1 MNGQLLYQLGLI
13 FLSACV
19 YIILCY
25 IHDPHLYPLRY
36 FYRDSADVFYNYSH
50 KYPAGDVV
58 IIAIN
63 LDPRNNLLFSLEDP
77 LSKLKAD
84 AFILQPV
91 GDITSK

>member
-1 MNGQLLYQLGLI
+1 MYVILFILYLY
-13 FLSACV
+13 
-19 YIILCY
+19 YIIVY
-25 IHDPHLYPLRY
+25 Y
-36 FYRDSADVFYNYSH
+36 VFYSH
-50 KYPAGDVV
+50 KYPDGDVV

-63 LDPRNNLLFSLEDP
+63 LDPRNNLLFNMEDP